1 MDAPST
7 VFLIGFMGAGKT
19 TFGKKLAAKLGL
31 QFVDLDEEIVKL
43 EERRPETGVNSPA
56 SVKDLIEL
64 RGIDYFRKAEADTLR
79 QLDLDKKLIST
90 GGGAP
95 CYYNNMQWMKEH
107 GTVVFLNVDEG
118 VIYSRLKAT
127 NLDERPLLKG
137 LDDEGLKTFIHEKL
151 QERLPVYQ
159 QAHIQFNPVKQKP
172 EELVNVLTQL

>member
-1 MDAPST
+1 MDAPSA

-31 QFVDLDEEIVKL
+31 QFVDLDEAVVEYEMRNTKY
-43 EERRPETGVNSPA
+43 EVNSPA

-64 RGIDYFRKAEADTLR
+64 KGIDYFRKAEADVLR

-159 QAHIQFNPVKQKP
+159 QAHIQFNPVKQKT
-172 EELVNVLTQL
+172 EELVSLLTQS

>member
-1 MDAPST
+1 MDAPSA

-19 TFGKKLAAKLGL
+19 TFGKKLGAKLGL
-31 QFVDLDEEIVKL
+31 QFVDLDEEVVKL

-56 SVKDLIEL
+56 SVQSFIAMH
-64 RGIDYFRKAEADTLR
+64 GIDYFRKVEADTLR

-127 NLDERPLLKG
+127 NL
-137 LDDEGLKTFIHEKL
+137 
-151 QERLPVYQ
+151 Y
-159 QAHIQFNPVKQKP
+159 
-172 EELVNVLTQL
+172 

>member
-19 TFGKKLAAKLGL
+19 TIGKKLAAKLGL
-31 QFVDLDEEIVKL
+31 LFVDLDEAVIEYEVRNTKY
-43 EERRPETGVNSPA
+43 EVNSPA

-64 RGIDYFRKAEADTLR
+64 KGIDHFRKAEADTLR

-95 CYYNNMQWMKEH
+95 CYYNNMQWMKEQ

-172 EELVNVLTQL
+172 EELVSILTQS